1 MSLSHT
7 DPVGDSVGL
16 GSFCL
21 PRGDSP
27 WHTSRLDLVENLGAV
42 P

>member
-21 PRGDSP
+21 HLEVIAHG
-27 WHTSRLDLVENLGAV
+27 TQAA
-42 P
+42 